1 MNSFQD
7 ESHSEQPINE
17 ENMNEDILLD
27 TDEEMKEMFETP
39 RKHGIRDIIRRLQT
53 VSVVCFHRLKK
64 LRSAVQRSIRL
75 KKVINSKKKR

>member
-39 RKHGIRDIIRRLQT
+39 REHGIRDIIRRLQT
-53 VSVVCFHRLKK
+53 FAHRLKK
-64 LRSAVQRSIRL
+64 LRSAVQRSIRQ
-75 KKVINSKKKR
+75 KKGINSKKER